1 MINWKRLCIVASI
14 LAFLILLA
22 RGCFYACGNT
32 GERQQ
37 AEAPERIELSKEP
50 VISVYLHENK
60 GSAAMPLEQ
69 YLVGVVAA
77 EMPAGFETEALKAQ
91 AVAARTYTLRQIQNG
106 GCSSGASGCDIC
118 TNSKC
123 CQAYDSEADC
133 KKKWG
138 GAYAVNA
145 EKITKAVRD
154 TQGEALYYNGSL
166 IEALYHAASGG
177 QTEDSENVFAAA
189 QPYLRSVESAHE
201 VGSAHLEDKV
211 AFTKKEFVNKINA
224 AFSKAKLK
232 TSKLESQVKITQ
244 LYESGRVKSIK
255 LGGTTVSGRELRGAL
270 GLRSALFTIEFS
282 GNSVII
288 RTKGF
293 GHGVGMSQSGANGM
307 AMDGARYQDILTH
320 YYTGATIRLAS

>member
-1 MINWKRLCIVASI
+1 MINWKRLCVMAGI
-14 LAFLILLA
+14 LAFLVLLA

-32 GERQQ
+32 GKRQE
-37 AEAPERIELSKEP
+37 AEAPERIELADEP
-50 VISVYLHENK
+50 VISVYLHESK
-60 GSAAMPLEQ
+60 QRAAMPLEE

-106 GCSSGASGCDIC
+106 GCSSGCDIC

-123 CQAYDSEADC
+123 CQAYDSESDC

-138 GAYAVNA
+138 GAYAANA

-154 TQGEALYYNGSL
+154 TQGEALYYNGTL

-189 QPYLRSVESAHE
+189 QPYLRGVKSAHE

-211 AFTKKEFVNKINA
+211 TLTKKEFVNKVNA

-232 TSKLESQVKITQ
+232 TSKLEAQVKITE
-244 LYESGRVKSIK
+244 LYESGRVKLIK
-255 LGGTTVSGRELRGAL
+255 LGGAAVSGRELRGAL